1 MTVPAHNRLETPC
14 GAMEWTV
21 KLLLPQT
28 SSFYACSLR
37 LSFTHAKKYGIK
49 SNCQTSYT
57 VFPRSCSIWLQE
69 RELCHPIELQ
79 KDFNS
84 ALRLDNTHCRNQNLQ
99 ELGKTL
105 SKQYLSTPQRASTR
119 RPQFLNCQ
127 TQYHLKWLV
136 VSPFW
141 QKLNSSGNLVPAG
154 LLAFYAVQTCSKHAL
169 QPLLVIKTAAQ
180 ALHRKRLHRRVLSW
194 QKNVVKRPQFTG
206 WRYLHVPRAQPC
218 SQPSM
223 PPVFDRLQY
232 AKTEGEGL
240 GNFIM

>member
-21 KLLLPQT
+21 KLLLLQT
-28 SSFYACSLR
+28 SSFYVCSLR
-37 LSFTHAKKYGIK
+37 LSFTHAKKYSII

-105 SKQYLSTPQRASTR
+105 SK
-119 RPQFLNCQ
+119 
-127 TQYHLKWLV
+127 
-136 VSPFW
+136 
-141 QKLNSSGNLVPAG
+141 
-154 LLAFYAVQTCSKHAL
+154 
-169 QPLLVIKTAAQ
+169 
-180 ALHRKRLHRRVLSW
+180 
-194 QKNVVKRPQFTG
+194 
-206 WRYLHVPRAQPC
+206 
-218 SQPSM
+218 
-223 PPVFDRLQY
+223 
-232 AKTEGEGL
+232 
-240 GNFIM
+240 